1 MRTPPLART
10 LKKKPHQMWS
20 FCLSKQRVARKP
32 MGPIPPLVCAIS
44 KIGGGKAI
52 PDNMAV
58 SISLFYNR

>member
-1 MRTPPLART
+1 
-10 LKKKPHQMWS
+10 
-20 FCLSKQRVARKP
+20 